1 MTLKNNTLRQYYIRG
16 GRIKFNNCRF
26 AIRQILLEHYGYE
39 CAKCHQVGDVTV
51 DHIVPLSRGGVND
64 FNNFQLLCCNCNKS
78 KDSKIIDY
86 RTAED
91 RNFQWP
97 AFDYEQ
103 LKAMNKKIRKQ
114 NATCNG
120 LA

>member
-1 MTLKNNTLRQYYIRG
+1 MTLKTNTPRQRYIRG
-16 GRIKFNNCRF
+16 ERMMFNNCRF

-39 CAKCHQVGDVTV
+39 CARSRQVGDVTV
-51 DHIVPLSRGGVND
+51 AHITPLSRGGVND

-78 KDSKIIDY
+78 KDSKIVEY
-86 RTAED
+86 RTAGV

-103 LKAMNKKIRKQ
+103 LKAMNKEIRRIK
-114 NATCNG
+114 CNT
-120 LA
+120 